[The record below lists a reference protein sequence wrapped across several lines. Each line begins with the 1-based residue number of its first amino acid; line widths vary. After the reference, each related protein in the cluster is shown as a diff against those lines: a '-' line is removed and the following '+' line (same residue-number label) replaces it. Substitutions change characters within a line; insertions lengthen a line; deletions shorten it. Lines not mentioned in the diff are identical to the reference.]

1 MAEENKGPEEEYIQS
16 VVERFNKNKDDET
29 LSDAEKLLMNKVLET
44 QTRMTET
51 RASLNKLNTDMQNL
65 STLLTTLDGK
75 VQGFFDVIVGMKG
88 S

>member
-1 MAEENKGPEEEYIQS
+1 MEDEEYIQS
-16 VVERFNKNKDDET
+16 VIERFNKNKDDET

-44 QTRMTET
+44 QARMTET
-51 RASLNKLNTDMQNL
+51 KDSLNKLNTDMQNL
-65 STLLTTLDGK
+65 STLLATLDGK